1 MVTVTTNIGLDDDA
15 TGLQTS
21 SVGEPSVAASTS
33 TVFMTGNW
41 YASRSGDRGADGFVE
56 CSGTHTDGSVL
67 VMRSPMRRATI
78 TRTTAY

>member
-1 MVTVTTNIGLDDDA
+1 MVTLTTNIGLDDDA

-41 YASRSGDRGADGFVE
+41 YASRSSDRGATWGVIDPFTE
-56 CSGTHTDGSVL
+56 FPTDRGRFCCDKL
-67 VMRSPMRRATI
+67 VI
-78 TRTTAY
+78 